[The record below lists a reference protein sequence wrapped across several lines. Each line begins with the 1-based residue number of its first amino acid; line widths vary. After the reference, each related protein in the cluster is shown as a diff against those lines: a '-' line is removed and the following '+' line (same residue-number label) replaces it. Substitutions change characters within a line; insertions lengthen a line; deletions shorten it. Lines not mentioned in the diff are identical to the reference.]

1 MSRREGC
8 ARARRRRGAVSACTE
23 MRGSGKSPRRI
34 EAGVI
39 VSGASEVDTG
49 SVEGRFRVDL
59 GTKKIEKGSVWDRFG
74 TGLGPVFCHVPSARV
89 CPSVGRAGSWAAEGG
104 EGVQQNKK
112 IATTADWA
120 D

>member
-23 MRGSGKSPRRI
+23 MHGSGKSPRRI

-49 SVEGRFRVDL
+49 SVEGRLRVDL
-59 GTKKIEKGSVWDRFG
+59 GTKKVEKGTVWDRFG
-74 TGLGPVFCHVPSARV
+74 TGFLSR
-89 CPSVGRAGSWAAEGG
+89 SRRTDESKRRRAGSSMAEALNASAKTKRTLPAAGWAAP
-104 EGVQQNKK
+104 
-112 IATTADWA
+112 
-120 D
+120 